1 MQLQHAAF
9 FYLVMVVVYLV
20 QGLFH
25 FLGGDVGQEAQTAG
39 INAQDGDAFG
49 SYPAGSFQESAVAS
63 EADDHVGLKIISVK
77 QFGRGQGEAHFAG
90 KELVELPADAQ
101 LGVAAFQQAEQGGR
115 VDGLAGLVVVS
126 EYGEFHVQ
134 SDML

>member
-49 SYPAGSFQESAVAS
+49 SYPAGSFQESAVAP

-77 QFGRGQGEAHFAG
+77 QFGRGQGEAHFASE
-90 KELVELPADAQ
+90 ELVELPADAQ